1 MRRILVT
8 TVSVLLWTLTVMA
21 QNAIDFK
28 QPYPL
33 GEQLPINSNFT
44 GEVWLA
50 PISQNDSLHLPAANV
65 TFAPCCINSWHYHT
79 GGQILVA
86 TAGIGYY
93 QEMGKPARRLFP
105 GDIVEV
111 APGTVHWHG
120 AAPDSWFAHIAL
132 KPNVANNQTVWL
144 EPVGKDAYEK
154 AVQESMKPIVSL
166 TPRQQAIA
174 AIGSYTGR
182 GDLEH
187 LPQAFEQGLEAGMT
201 VNEIKEILVQSY
213 AYCGFPRSLRA
224 IQTFMKVLDERKA
237 KGITDVVGRES
248 SKVKSKGGKYDRGAA
263 ILKTLSGMDSAHPKT
278 GYGAFAPIIDK
289 FLKEHLF
296 ADIFERD
303 LLSYQDRELAT
314 VSFLAGVGGV
324 EPMARGHMGICL
336 HLGITK
342 AQLSTLLD
350 IVENNMGNQV
360 ANPLRKVLESLPQ

>member
-1 MRRILVT
+1 MGRLLVT

-33 GEQLPINSNFT
+33 GEQLPTNSNFT
-44 GEVWLA
+44 GKVWLA

-93 QEMGKPARRLFP
+93 QEKGKSIRRLFP

-120 AAPDSWFAHIAL
+120 AAPDSWFSHVAL

-144 EPVGKDAYEK
+144 EPVGKEYYEK
-154 AVQESMKPIVSL
+154 AVQESMKPITSL
-166 TPRQQAIA
+166 SPRQQAII
-174 AIGSYTGR
+174 AIGSYTGH

-187 LPQAFEQGLEAGMT
+187 LPQALEQGLEAGMT
-201 VNEIKEILVQSY
+201 VNEIKEILVQAY

-237 KGITDVVGRES
+237 KGISDVVGRES
-248 SKVKSKGGKYDRGAA
+248 SKVKDKGEKYDRGAA
-263 ILKTLSGMDSAHPKT
+263 ILKVLSGMDSSHPQT
-278 GYGAFAPIIDK
+278 GYGEFAPTIDR

-324 EPMARGHMGICL
+324 EPMARGHMAICL

-342 AQLSTLLD
+342 QQLSSLLD
-350 IVENNMGNQV
+350 IVENNLGQHQ
-360 ANPLRKVLESLPQ
+360 AKPLRKVLEELK

>member
-1 MRRILVT
+1 MRRMLIT
-8 TVSVLLWTLTVMA
+8 TVSVLLWALAAMA
-21 QNAIDFK
+21 QNTTDFR

-33 GEQLPINSNFT
+33 GEKLPANPNFT

-50 PISQNDSLHLPAANV
+50 PISQNDSLRLPAANV

-86 TAGIGYY
+86 TAGVGYY
-93 QEMGKPARRLFP
+93 QEKGKPARRLFP

-111 APGTVHWHG
+111 APGTIHWHG
-120 AAPDSWFAHIAL
+120 AAPDSWFAHVAL
-132 KPNVANNQTVWL
+132 KPNVTNNQTVWL
-144 EPVGKDAYEK
+144 KPVRKEDYEK
-154 AVQESMKPIVSL
+154 AVQESMKPITSL
-166 TPRQQAIA
+166 TPRQQAII

-187 LPQAFEQGLEAGMT
+187 LSQALEQGMKAGMT
-201 VNEIKEILVQSY
+201 VNEIKEILVQAY
-213 AYCGFPRSLRA
+213 AYCGFPRSLLA

-237 KGITDVVGRES
+237 KGITDVVGREP
-248 SKVKSKGGKYDRGAA
+248 SKIKDKGDKYDRGAA
-263 ILKTLSGMDSAHPKT
+263 ILKVLSGIDSANPKT
-278 GYGAFAPIIDK
+278 GYGAFAPTIDK

-303 LLSYQDRELAT
+303 LLSFQDRELAT

-324 EPMARGHMGICL
+324 EPMVYGHMGICL

-342 AQLSTLLD
+342 QQLSALLD
-350 IVENNMGNQV
+350 IVENNLGQHQTR
-360 ANPLRKVLESLPQ
+360 PLREVLEELK